1 MRLLPHYIHIV
12 KPRLKHIYLTFN
24 DEGTLVIKSP
34 KISQKHIEQLL
45 LKKASWINKSR
56 DRLDEKK
63 GKALDFGENGEL
75 YFLGKAYPL
84 KCIKHEKKRVKLHF
98 DGEGFTL
105 CYYHHDKKT
114 FQKHIDVF
122 YRAEASK
129 YILPLVQTW
138 SKRMQLYPNKISF
151 RKTKRQW
158 GSCSVN
164 NNLSFNTMMM
174 KLPEDVIQ
182 YIIVHELSHIKY
194 KHHQK
199 SFWQLIEIFLPHYK
213 MQVQELKKYTT

>member
-34 KISQKHIEQLL
+34 KISQKDIEALL

-56 DRLDEKK
+56 ERLQGKK
-63 GKALDFGENGEL
+63 GKALDFSENSEL
-75 YFLGKAYPL
+75 YFLGQAYP
-84 KCIKHEKKRVKLHF
+84 IKYIQHEKKRVKLHF

-105 CYYHHDKKT
+105 FYYHYDKKI
-114 FQKHIDVF
+114 FQKHIDNF
-122 YRAEASK
+122 YKAEASK
-129 YILPLVQTW
+129 YILPLVQLW
-138 SKRMQLYPNKISF
+138 SKRMQLYANKISF

-164 NNLSFNTMMM
+164 NNLSFNTMIM
-174 KLPEDVIQ
+174 KLPVDVIQ
-182 YIIVHELSHIKY
+182 YIVIHELAHIEH

-199 SFWQLIEIFLPHYK
+199 AFWDLVQEYVPEYK
-213 MQVQELKKYTT
+213 IHTIELKKYTT